1 MIFTWDTNNLC
12 IIFKWWRIHSTGSL
26 VFSLLAVILL
36 TAGYELVREMSRK
49 YESRDVV
56 IRGSKTRSSFD
67 GGSRLDSGTETPLD
81 DTYSS
86 SPLWA
91 GKDGQAPRQS
101 KMVKALF
108 YAVQVFY
115 SFFIM

>member
-1 MIFTWDTNNLC
+1 MIFTWDTDNLC
-12 IIFKWWRIHSTGSL
+12 IIFKWWRIYSTTSL
-26 VFSLLAVILL
+26 ILSLLGVVLL
-36 TAGYELVREMSRK
+36 TAGYELIREMSRK
-49 YESRDVV
+49 YESRDTVA
-56 IRGSKTRSSFD
+56 RGSKTRSSFD
-67 GGSRLDSGTETPLD
+67 GGPRLDSGTVTPLD
-81 DTYSS
+81 DAYSS

-91 GKDGQAPRQS
+91 GKDGQAQRQS